1 VAKDKKKE
9 DKPDAGEPVNKKG
22 GGLLMQ
28 IVVLLVMC
36 GLAGGAGWGM
46 SGFMSAP
53 AVAEGEATHGPAEG
67 AAEHAAAP
75 AGKDVHGAPA
85 ADGHGESKDGEAPS
99 LMGSSLL
106 LEPIVTNIA
115 SPQDV
120 WVRLEMALVAEG
132 PLEEKIIQTVR
143 EDLFAYVRTLRLSQ
157 LEGPSGFISLK
168 ADLLDRAKI
177 RSEDKVSAVLIKTLL
192 FE

>member
-1 VAKDKKKE
+1 VAKDEKKN
-9 DKPDAGEPVNKKG
+9 DKSEETKSANKKG
-22 GGLLMQ
+22 GGLIMQ
-28 IVVLLVMC
+28 MVLLLVMC
-36 GLAGGAGWGM
+36 ALAGGAGWAM
-46 SGFMSAP
+46 SGFMSASAP
-53 AVAEGEATHGPAEG
+53 AKDEAARASAGTEHTDAPTETDA
-67 AAEHAAAP
+67 HAAP
-75 AGKDVHGAPA
+75 VE
-85 ADGHGESKDGEAPS
+85 DGHGESKEGEAPS
-99 LMGSSLL
+99 LLGSALL

-132 PLEEKIIQTVR
+132 PLEEKIVQTVR